1 MTINNIMKI
10 ARYAIIYIVGD
21 YMEEQLRQLIEQAKA
36 TNNAVLVRQLN
47 QALNTLLEQQRQQED
62 IKLKSQ
68 ENINQEKNETT
79 IEKKEVVMEQKQDEE
94 KEKEETKNEEK
105 PIKKQIEGEVSTL
118 TIYQDGKVNIET
130 KYLDIPINSE
140 NTTLITEMRK
150 IAIDLGFDDT
160 INDKLAEDQLLSALD
175 KLGDDDEAVEQIEE
189 FIGEAAKIGKKG
201 KELEEKYY
209 ANTLERREL
218 PYDKDYQ
225 DLLKEINMVET
236 EDKESNT
243 RKYSDGSYEDIIM
256 SYQRV
261 IAKIEA
267 LIDEAHNKLS
277 AEKISTLE
285 TKLMFLKERVKT
297 IQQNMEVLKE
307 TNYMFE

>member
-1 MTINNIMKI
+1 
-10 ARYAIIYIVGD
+10 
-21 YMEEQLRQLIEQAKA
+21 MEEQLRQLIEQAKA

>member
-1 MTINNIMKI
+1 
-10 ARYAIIYIVGD
+10 
-21 YMEEQLRQLIEQAKA
+21 MEEQLRQLIEQAKA

-68 ENINQEKNETT
+68 ENINQEENETT
-79 IEKKEVVMEQKQDEE
+79 IEKKEVVMKQKQDEE

-160 INDKLAEDQLLSALD
+160 INDKLAEDQLLSALE

>member
-1 MTINNIMKI
+1 
-10 ARYAIIYIVGD
+10 
-21 YMEEQLRQLIEQAKA
+21 MEEQLRQLIEQAKA

-256 SYQRV
+256 AYQRV

>member
-1 MTINNIMKI
+1 MNNIETLNKMI
-10 ARYAIIYIVGD
+10 ND
-21 YMEEQLRQLIEQAKA
+21 AKQI
-36 TNNAVLVRQLN
+36 NDEVLVEYLTK
-47 QALNTLLEQQRQQED
+47 ALNHLLEKQKQQED

-68 ENINQEKNETT
+68 ENINQEENETIT
-79 IEKKEVVMEQKQDEE
+79 EKKEIAIEQKQDEE
-94 KEKEETKNEEK
+94 KKEEETKKEEK

-175 KLGDDDEAVEQIEE
+175 KLGDDDEAVEQIKE
-189 FIGEAAKIGKKG
+189 FIEEAAKIGKKG

-243 RKYSDGSYEDIIM
+243 RKYSDDGSCEDLIIA
-256 SYQRV
+256 YQRV

-277 AEKISTLE
+277 IEKISTLE
-285 TKLMFLKERVKT
+285 TKLMFLKERVQALQK
-297 IQQNMEVLKE
+297 NMETLKE
-307 TNYMFE
+307 TNYIFD